1 MNKNKAKLKFGPN
14 AFEVLE
20 SGDYIECAVSGKNI
34 ALKSKENGY
43 IVIGTSTSKEGVQGL
58 ENEGIYGLVLNL
70 NDIRSIEEFNNS
82 LIKDHSDIEIL
93 INNAGITRDNI
104 VLRMSDEEWTDVL
117 NVHLNGTFKISKTV
131 LKFMLK
137 KRWGRIIN
145 ITSASASIGNRGQ
158 ANYAAAKAG
167 VEAFSRSLAK
177 EVGSRGI
184 TVNSVAPGY
193 IETDMTEQISNTIK
207 EEILKQIPLSRFGK
221 PEEVSELIEFLI
233 TDEASY
239 ITGQTIHIN
248 GGLYM

>member
-1 MNKNKAKLKFGPN
+1 MSKEKKKILITGASRG
-14 AFEVLE
+14 
-20 SGDYIECAVSGKNI
+20 IGKDI

-43 IVIGTSTSKEGVQGL
+43 IVLGTSTSKEGTQAL
-58 ENEGIYGLVLNL
+58 EKEGIQGLVLNL

-104 VLRMSDEEWTDVL
+104 VLRMSDEEWMDVL
-117 NVHLNGTFKISKTV
+117 NVLLNGTFKISKTV

-145 ITSASASIGNRGQ
+145 ITSTSATTGNRGQ
-158 ANYAAAKAG
+158 ANYAAAKSG

-193 IETDMTEQISNTIK
+193 IETDMTEQINNKMK
-207 EEILKQIPLSRFGK
+207 EEILKQIPLSRFGRA
-221 PEEVSELIEFLI
+221 EEVSQLIEFLI

>member
-1 MNKNKAKLKFGPN
+1 MSKEKKKILITGASRG
-14 AFEVLE
+14 
-20 SGDYIECAVSGKNI
+20 IGKDI

-43 IVIGTSTSKEGVQGL
+43 IVLGTSTSEEGAQGL
-58 ENEGIYGLVLNL
+58 EKEGILGLVLNL
-70 NDIRSIEEFNNS
+70 NDSKSIEGFNDA

-104 VLRMSDEEWTDVL
+104 VLRMSDEEWMDVL

-137 KRWGRIIN
+137 KRWGRMIN
-145 ITSASASIGNRGQ
+145 ITSTSASTGNRGQ
-158 ANYAAAKAG
+158 ANYAAAKSG

-193 IETDMTEQISNTIK
+193 IETDMTEQINNKMK
-207 EEILKQIPLSRFGK
+207 EEILKQIPLSRFGRA
-221 PEEVSELIEFLI
+221 EEVSQLIEFLI

>member
-1 MNKNKAKLKFGPN
+1 MSKEKKKILITGASRG
-14 AFEVLE
+14 
-20 SGDYIECAVSGKNI
+20 IGKSL

-43 IVIGTSTSKEGVQGL
+43 VVVGTSTSKRGVQEL
-58 ENEGIYGLVLNL
+58 ENEGILGLELNL
-70 NDIRSIEEFNNS
+70 NDDRSIKEFNNF

-104 VLRMSDEEWTDVL
+104 VLRMSDEEWTEVL
-117 NVHLNGTFKISKTV
+117 NVHLNGTFKISKTI

-137 KRWGRIIN
+137 KKWGRIIN
-145 ITSASASIGNRGQ
+145 LTSASASIGNRGQ

-193 IETDMTEQISNTIK
+193 IETDMTEQINDEMR

-221 PEEVSELIEFLI
+221 PEEVSDLIEFLI

>member
-1 MNKNKAKLKFGPN
+1 MSKEKKKILITGASRG
-14 AFEVLE
+14 
-20 SGDYIECAVSGKNI
+20 IGKDI

-43 IVIGTSTSKEGVQGL
+43 IVLGTSTSEEGAQGL
-58 ENEGIYGLVLNL
+58 EKKGILGLVLNL
-70 NDIRSIEEFNNS
+70 NDSKSIEGFNDA

-104 VLRMSDEEWTDVL
+104 VLRMSDEEWMDVL

-145 ITSASASIGNRGQ
+145 ITSTSASTGNRGQ
-158 ANYAAAKAG
+158 ANYAAAKSG

-193 IETDMTEQISNTIK
+193 IETDMTEQINNKMK
-207 EEILKQIPLSRFGK
+207 EEILKQIPLSRFGRA
-221 PEEVSELIEFLI
+221 EEVAQLIEFLI

-248 GGLYM
+248 GGHYM

>member
-1 MNKNKAKLKFGPN
+1 MSKEKKKILITGASRG
-14 AFEVLE
+14 
-20 SGDYIECAVSGKNI
+20 IGKDI

-43 IVIGTSTSKEGVQGL
+43 IVLGTSTSEVGAQALEKEG
-58 ENEGIYGLVLNL
+58 IHGLVLNL
-70 NDIRSIEEFNNS
+70 NDSKSIKEFS
-82 LIKDHSDIEIL
+82 DVLIKDHSDIEIL

-104 VLRMSDEEWTDVL
+104 VLRMSDEEWMDVL
-117 NVHLNGTFKISKTV
+117 NVNLNGTFKISKTV

-145 ITSASASIGNRGQ
+145 ITSTSASTGNKGQ
-158 ANYAAAKAG
+158 ANYAAAKSG

-193 IETDMTEQISNTIK
+193 IETDMTEQINNKVK
-207 EEILKQIPLSRFGK
+207 EEILKQIPLARYGR
-221 PEEVSELIEFLI
+221 PEEIAQLIEFLI

>member
-1 MNKNKAKLKFGPN
+1 MSKDKKKILITGASRGIGKKL
-14 AFEVLE
+14 
-20 SGDYIECAVSGKNI
+20 
-34 ALKSKENGY
+34 ALKSKEKDY
-43 IVIGTSTSKEGVQGL
+43 VVIGTSTSKEGVKVL
-58 ENEGIYGLVLNL
+58 EKEGIHGLVLNL
-70 NDIRSIEEFNNS
+70 IDIRSIEEFNNS
-82 LIKDHSDIEIL
+82 LIKDHSDIDIL
-93 INNAGITRDNI
+93 VNNAGITRDNI
-104 VLRMSDEEWTDVL
+104 VLRMSNEEWTDVL

-137 KRWGRIIN
+137 KKWGRIIN
-145 ITSASASIGNRGQ
+145 ITSASASIGNKGQ

-177 EVGSRGI
+177 EVGTRGI

-193 IETDMTEQISNTIK
+193 IETDMTEQINNDVK

-221 PEEVSELIEFLI
+221 PEEVSELVEFLM

>member
-1 MNKNKAKLKFGPN
+1 MSKEKKKILITGASRGL
-14 AFEVLE
+14 
-20 SGDYIECAVSGKNI
+20 GKDI

-43 IVIGTSTSKEGVQGL
+43 IVLGTSTSEVGAQALEKEG
-58 ENEGIYGLVLNL
+58 IHGLVLNL
-70 NDIRSIEEFNNS
+70 NDSKSVKEFS
-82 LIKDHSDIEIL
+82 DVLIKDHSDIEIL
-93 INNAGITRDNI
+93 INNAGIIRDNI
-104 VLRMSDEEWTDVL
+104 VLRMSDEEWMDVL
-117 NVHLNGTFKISKTV
+117 NVNLNGTFKISKTV

-145 ITSASASIGNRGQ
+145 ITSTSASTGNKGQ
-158 ANYAAAKAG
+158 ANYAAAKSG

-193 IETDMTEQISNTIK
+193 IETDMTEQINNKVK
-207 EEILKQIPLSRFGK
+207 EEILKQIPLARYGR
-221 PEEVSELIEFLI
+221 PEEIAQLIEFLI

>member
-1 MNKNKAKLKFGPN
+1 MSKEKKKILITGASRG
-14 AFEVLE
+14 
-20 SGDYIECAVSGKNI
+20 IGKDI

-43 IVIGTSTSKEGVQGL
+43 IVLGTSTSEEGAQGL
-58 ENEGIYGLVLNL
+58 EKEGILGLVLNL
-70 NDIRSIEEFNNS
+70 NDSKSIEGFNDA

-104 VLRMSDEEWTDVL
+104 VLRMSDEEWMDVL
-117 NVHLNGTFKISKTV
+117 NVHLNGTFKISKTA

-145 ITSASASIGNRGQ
+145 ITSASASTGNRGQ
-158 ANYAAAKAG
+158 ANYAAAKSG
-167 VEAFSRSLAK
+167 IEAFSRSIAK

-193 IETDMTEQISNTIK
+193 IETDMTEQINNKMK
-207 EEILKQIPLSRFGK
+207 EEILKQIPLSRFGRA
-221 PEEVSELIEFLI
+221 EEVAQLIEFLI

>member
-1 MNKNKAKLKFGPN
+1 MSKEIKKILITGASRG
-14 AFEVLE
+14 
-20 SGDYIECAVSGKNI
+20 IGKNL
-34 ALKSKENGY
+34 ALKSIENGY
-43 IVIGTSTSKEGVQGL
+43 IVLGTSTSKEGVRGL
-58 ENEGIYGLVLNL
+58 EKEGIHGLVLNL
-70 NDIRSIEEFNNS
+70 NDTRSIEEFNDS

-104 VLRMSDEEWTDVL
+104 VLRMSDGEWMDVL

-145 ITSASASIGNRGQ
+145 LTSASASIGNRGQ

-193 IETDMTEQISNTIK
+193 IETDMTEQINDEMR

-221 PEEVSELIEFLI
+221 PEEVSDLIEFLI

>member
-1 MNKNKAKLKFGPN
+1 MSKEKKKILITGASRG
-14 AFEVLE
+14 
-20 SGDYIECAVSGKNI
+20 IGKDI

-43 IVIGTSTSKEGVQGL
+43 IVLGTSTSEEGAQGL
-58 ENEGIYGLVLNL
+58 EKEGILGLVLNL
-70 NDIRSIEEFNNS
+70 NDSKSIEGFNDA

-104 VLRMSDEEWTDVL
+104 VLRMSDEEWMYVL
-117 NVHLNGTFKISKTV
+117 NVHLNGTFKISKVV

-145 ITSASASIGNRGQ
+145 ITSTSASTGNRGQ
-158 ANYAAAKAG
+158 ANYAAAKSG

-193 IETDMTEQISNTIK
+193 IETDMTEQINNKMK
-207 EEILKQIPLSRFGK
+207 EEILKQIPLSRFGRA
-221 PEEVSELIEFLI
+221 EEVAQLIEFLI

>member
-1 MNKNKAKLKFGPN
+1 MSKEKKKILITGASRG
-14 AFEVLE
+14 
-20 SGDYIECAVSGKNI
+20 IGKDI

-43 IVIGTSTSKEGVQGL
+43 IVLGTSTSEEGAQGL
-58 ENEGIYGLVLNL
+58 EKEGILGLVLNL
-70 NDIRSIEEFNNS
+70 NDSKSIEGFNDA

-104 VLRMSDEEWTDVL
+104 VLRMSDEEWMDVL
-117 NVHLNGTFKISKTV
+117 NVHLNGTFKISKTA

-145 ITSASASIGNRGQ
+145 ITSTSASTGNRGQ
-158 ANYAAAKAG
+158 ANYAAAKSG

-193 IETDMTEQISNTIK
+193 IETDMTEQINNKMK
-207 EEILKQIPLSRFGK
+207 EEIPKQIPLSRFGRA
-221 PEEVSELIEFLI
+221 EEVAQLIEFLI

>member
-1 MNKNKAKLKFGPN
+1 MSKEKKKILITGASRG
-14 AFEVLE
+14 
-20 SGDYIECAVSGKNI
+20 IGKEI

-43 IVIGTSTSKEGVQGL
+43 IVLGTSTSEVGAQALEKEG
-58 ENEGIYGLVLNL
+58 IHGLVLNL
-70 NDIRSIEEFNNS
+70 NDSKSVKEFS
-82 LIKDHSDIEIL
+82 DVLIKDHADIEIL
-93 INNAGITRDNI
+93 INNAGIIRDNI
-104 VLRMSDEEWTDVL
+104 VLRMSDEEWIDVL
-117 NVHLNGTFKISKTV
+117 NVNLNGTFKVSKTV

-145 ITSASASIGNRGQ
+145 ITSTSASTGNKGQ
-158 ANYAAAKAG
+158 ANYAAAKSG
-167 VEAFSRSLAK
+167 VETFSRSLAK

-193 IETDMTEQISNTIK
+193 IETDMTEQINNKVK
-207 EEILKQIPLSRFGK
+207 EEILKQIPLARYGR
-221 PEEVSELIEFLI
+221 PEEIAQLIEFLI

>member
-1 MNKNKAKLKFGPN
+1 MSKEKKKILITGASRGL
-14 AFEVLE
+14 
-20 SGDYIECAVSGKNI
+20 GKDI

-43 IVIGTSTSKEGVQGL
+43 IVLGTSTSEVGAQALEKEG
-58 ENEGIYGLVLNL
+58 IHGLVLNL
-70 NDIRSIEEFNNS
+70 NDSKSVKEFS
-82 LIKDHSDIEIL
+82 DVLIKDHSDIEIL
-93 INNAGITRDNI
+93 INNAGIIRDNI
-104 VLRMSDEEWTDVL
+104 VLRMSDEEWMDVL
-117 NVHLNGTFKISKTV
+117 NVNLNGTFKVSKTV

-145 ITSASASIGNRGQ
+145 ITSTSASTGNKGQ
-158 ANYAAAKAG
+158 ANYAAAKSG

-193 IETDMTEQISNTIK
+193 IETDMTEQINNKVK

-221 PEEVSELIEFLI
+221 SEEVAQLIEFLI